1 MKKIGRITSAFGI
14 ALPAMLFAIPLFAQ
28 PAGQWD
34 FDSGDLSASVGQA
47 LQYSDGPGGA
57 THTGTGFGTPSSF
70 GIPALSG
77 GIAQIMR
84 FPAGTN
90 GLGYLMPTPLFPN
103 GNGDNVNDYTVI
115 LDVLFPAES
124 DGKIRPLVQ
133 TDDGFLDSLPTYLIV
148 AKF

>member
-34 FDSGDLSASVGQA
+34 FDSGDLSATVGQA

-57 THTGTGFGTPSSF
+57 TQNGTSFGTPSSF
-70 GIPALSG
+70 GTPELTG
-77 GIAQIMR
+77 GSARIMR

-90 GLGYLMPTPLFPN
+90 GLGYLMQAPL
-103 GNGDNVNDYTVI
+103 
-115 LDVLFPAES
+115 L
-124 DGKIRPLVQ
+124 
-133 TDDGFLDSLPTYLIV
+133 
-148 AKF
+148 